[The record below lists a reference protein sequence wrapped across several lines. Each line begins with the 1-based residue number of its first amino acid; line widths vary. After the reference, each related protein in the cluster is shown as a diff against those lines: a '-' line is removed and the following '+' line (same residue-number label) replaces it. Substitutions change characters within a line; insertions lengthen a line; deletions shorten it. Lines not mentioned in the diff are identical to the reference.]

1 VDTAPFVKGPD
12 WWHRISDVNQKGHIA
27 TECGQTF
34 EHVEAQAGSIDSVE
48 QDNGCPKCVPEKA
61 MKLATGGEI
70 VRLQEPAQDEPKIG
84 DPLTLKVEPGGAI
97 SEVSGGSLE
106 QPVQTAATDELDA
119 IDKMAPLAEIAAGL
133 GITVKPGTSKAE
145 VRNMIRAARAAAEA

>member
-12 WWHRISDVNQKGHIA
+12 WWHRISGVNQKGHIT

-34 EHVEAQAGSIDSVE
+34 EHVEAQAGSIDSIE

-70 VRLQEPAQDEPKIG
+70 VRLQEPATSATVGRTEVHVTINNPKV
-84 DPLTLKVEPGGAI
+84 PEAN
-97 SEVSGGSLE
+97 
-106 QPVQTAATDELDA
+106 DELPAEEPVD
-119 IDKMAPLAEIAAGL
+119 DLTELKMPALTEIAKGL
-133 GITVKPGTSKAE
+133 GIAIKPGTSKVEA
-145 VRNMIRAARAAAEA
+145 RRMIRAAREA

>member
-12 WWHRISDVNQKGHIA
+12 WWHRISGVNQKGHIT

-61 MKLATGGEI
+61 MKLATGGLIPEGTI
-70 VRLQEPAQDEPKIG
+70 VQLQEPGTSIPVGSSVD
-84 DPLTLKVEPGGAI
+84 VE
-97 SEVSGGSLE
+97 
-106 QPVQTAATDELDA
+106 TDELPAQEPVD
-119 IDKMAPLAEIAAGL
+119 DL
-133 GITVKPGTSKAE
+133 GIAIKPGTSKVEA
-145 VRNMIRAARAAAEA
+145 RRMIRAAREA